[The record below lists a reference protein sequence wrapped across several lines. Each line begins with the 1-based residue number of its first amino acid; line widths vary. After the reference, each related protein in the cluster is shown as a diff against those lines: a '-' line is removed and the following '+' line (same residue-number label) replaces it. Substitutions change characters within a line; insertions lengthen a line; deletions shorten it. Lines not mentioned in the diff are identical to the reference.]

1 MKTTFFSLVL
11 LALSS
16 AVTLQAAPVS
26 QIFEGVTVANPAQPG
41 TLNAEFPPGTPWTLE
56 VAWDNAS
63 PTLDSSANQAG
74 YRLTTLTITLEGTS
88 GNWTTSAV
96 MDQASVGLLQTT
108 GYHEVQFTSGFGT
121 EDHTVQTIGSS
132 DVYSVNLTLG
142 DPTGTAV
149 PALTPIPG
157 SFDLADFS
165 ASVSQSY
172 LKIYLNN
179 EGSQY
184 ILGGLGDNPV
194 GDPDL
199 SVRDKS
205 GAILSSGASL
215 KFPATK
221 VDGKA
226 AKTSLTI
233 ANDGI
238 GDLTGLVAK
247 VSGPGKRDFSISFKG
262 GTTLIPGASRN
273 LEIEFDPT
281 RPGKRTAILKV
292 TSNDP
297 DSPVFAVTL
306 SGKGK
311 GRKR

>member
-1 MKTTFFSLVL
+1 MKKTFFSLVL
-11 LALSS
+11 LALSP
-16 AVTLQAAPVS
+16 ALTLKAAPVS
-26 QIFEGVTVANPAQPG
+26 QIFEGVTVANPDQPAA
-41 TLNAEFPPGTPWTLE
+41 LNAEFPPGTPWSLE

-63 PTLDSSANQAG
+63 LPLDSSANSAQ
-74 YRLTTLTITLEGTS
+74 YRATMLTLTLEGIS
-88 GNWTTSAV
+88 GNWTTSSV
-96 MDQASVGLLQTT
+96 MDEASVGLLQTT
-108 GYHEVQFTSGFGT
+108 GYHEVQFTSGFGPA
-121 EDHTVQTIGSS
+121 DHTVQTIGTS

-149 PALTPIPG
+149 PALTPAPG
-157 SFDLADFS
+157 IFDIADFS
-165 ASVSQSY
+165 ASLSQSY
-172 LKIYLNN
+172 LRIYLNN
-179 EGSQY
+179 EGTQY

-199 SVRDKS
+199 SVKDKS

-221 VDGKA
+221 VDGKG
-226 AKTSLTI
+226 AKSSLTI
-233 ANDGI
+233 ANDGL

-262 GTTLIPGASRN
+262 GTTLIPGASRT
-273 LEIEFDPT
+273 LEIEFEPT
-281 RPGKRTAILKV
+281 RPGKRTATLKL

-297 DSPVFAVTL
+297 DSPVFEVIL